1 MRRSRRDVPA
11 VRASQRSLAVREGFV
26 ARPRTMMLLLDGVL
40 RRFAGRSHTAH
51 RGACAGR
58 VTPAE
63 ECALNRVT
71 EATRLLML
79 AGGAAVR
86 VKDQGLARV
95 RANRASSEVQW
106 RSLQAGSYM
115 GVSAKTQP
123 CLAG

>member
-1 MRRSRRDVPA
+1 MRRSRHDAPA

-26 ARPRTMMLLLDGVL
+26 ARPRKMMMLLDGVL
-40 RRFAGRSHTAH
+40 LRF
-51 RGACAGR
+51 AGR

-106 RSLQAGSYM
+106 RSLQAGS
-115 GVSAKTQP
+115 
-123 CLAG
+123 

>member
-1 MRRSRRDVPA
+1 MRRSRHDAPA
-11 VRASQRSLAVREGFV
+11 VRASQRSLAVSEGFV
-26 ARPRTMMLLLDGVL
+26 ARPRTMMMLDGVL
-40 RRFAGRSHTAH
+40 LRF
-51 RGACAGR
+51 AGR

-106 RSLQAGSYM
+106 RSLQAGS
-115 GVSAKTQP
+115 
-123 CLAG
+123 